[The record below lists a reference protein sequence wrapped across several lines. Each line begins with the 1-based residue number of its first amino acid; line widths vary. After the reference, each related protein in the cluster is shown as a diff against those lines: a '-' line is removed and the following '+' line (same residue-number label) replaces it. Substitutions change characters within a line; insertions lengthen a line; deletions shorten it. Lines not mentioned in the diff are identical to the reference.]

1 MNPCDNYESS
11 SDVDSDTE
19 GDGTSMRDGTS
30 TCGSNCS
37 SKHSAAFDG
46 STLEQTE
53 KPNAKLRESHL
64 ERGPDHAPLFKDVG
78 KDYQHWLLG
87 SEMEY
92 IVYDCDKS
100 AQADLRVASR
110 SQHPDFN
117 GTTPCTDS
125 DFPVIESH
133 RDNDRCV

>member
-1 MNPCDNYESS
+1 MNPCNNYESS

-19 GDGTSMRDGTS
+19 GDKTSMRGGTS

-37 SKHSAAFDG
+37 SIHG
-46 STLEQTE
+46 STFEQTE
-53 KPNAKLRESHL
+53 KPDDLVRESHL

-78 KDYQHWLLG
+78 NDYQHWLLG
-87 SEMEY
+87 PEMEY

-110 SQHPDFN
+110 SQRPDFN
-117 GTTPCTDS
+117 GSTPCADF